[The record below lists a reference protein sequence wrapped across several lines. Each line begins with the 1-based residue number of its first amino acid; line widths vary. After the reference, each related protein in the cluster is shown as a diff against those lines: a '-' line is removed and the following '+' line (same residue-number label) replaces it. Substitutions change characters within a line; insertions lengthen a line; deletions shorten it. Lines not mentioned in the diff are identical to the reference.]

1 MREEEL
7 PFLKQVRRT
16 VQRSGDLL
24 ERARLRMDETDRLLA
39 KQGLSR
45 ESLASEGEGE
55 SEEGRWPFALDP
67 QLETV
72 DSKAVQRHRVRVL
85 RRLLKVARV

>member
-16 VQRSGDLL
+16 VQRSGDLV

-39 KQGLSR
+39 KRGLSR
-45 ESLASEGEGE
+45 ECLITEGEWE
-55 SEEGRWPFALDP
+55 SEEVRRPLGVDP
-67 QLETV
+67 QLETM
-72 DSKAVQRHRVRVL
+72 DSEAVQRHRVRVL

>member
-16 VQRSGDLL
+16 VQRSGDLV

-39 KQGLSR
+39 KRGLSR
-45 ESLASEGEGE
+45 ERLTIEGEGE
-55 SEEGRWPFALDP
+55 SEEEWRPLGVDP
-67 QLETV
+67 QLETM
-72 DSKAVQRHRVRVL
+72 DSEAVQRHRVRVL

>member
-16 VQRSGDLL
+16 VQRSGDLV

-39 KQGLSR
+39 KRGLSR
-45 ESLASEGEGE
+45 ERLITEGEGE
-55 SEEGRWPFALDP
+55 SEEERRPLGVDP
-67 QLETV
+67 QLETM
-72 DSKAVQRHRVRVL
+72 DSEAVQRHRVRVL

>member
-67 QLETV
+67 QLEIV
-72 DSKAVQRHRVRVL
+72 DSEAVQRHRVRVL
-85 RRLLKVARV
+85 RRLLKVVRV

>member
-16 VQRSGDLL
+16 VQRSGDLV

-39 KQGLSR
+39 KRGLSR
-45 ESLASEGEGE
+45 ERLITEGEGE
-55 SEEGRWPFALDP
+55 SEEVQWPLGVDS
-67 QLETV
+67 QLETM
-72 DSKAVQRHRVRVL
+72 DSEAVQRHRVRVL